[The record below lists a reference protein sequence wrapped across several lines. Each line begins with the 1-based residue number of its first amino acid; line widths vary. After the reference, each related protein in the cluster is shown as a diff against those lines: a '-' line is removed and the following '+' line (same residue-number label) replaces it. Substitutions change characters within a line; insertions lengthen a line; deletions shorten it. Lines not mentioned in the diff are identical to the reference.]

1 MRLVRNDL
9 SDNIRSAPAS
19 QAGLE
24 ARGGQGGEQLPPPT
38 PGDSVA
44 AMYVPLW
51 LIGLTAL
58 AFLVLLRL
66 AFRGAYGGPSTGS
79 GQAEMIERQRHAAPP
94 TLAPGEE
101 AALRA
106 RPDVAA
112 ALASGSKIEAIKALR
127 EASGLGLKE
136 AKELVERWEG
146 GD

>member
-1 MRLVRNDL
+1 
-9 SDNIRSAPAS
+9 
-19 QAGLE
+19 
-24 ARGGQGGEQLPPPT
+24 
-38 PGDSVA
+38 
-44 AMYVPLW
+44 MYVPLW

-66 AFRGAYGGPSTGS
+66 AFSRRGGGD
-79 GQAEMIERQRHAAPP
+79 MLDRQRRAAPP
-94 TLAPGEE
+94 ALAPTEE